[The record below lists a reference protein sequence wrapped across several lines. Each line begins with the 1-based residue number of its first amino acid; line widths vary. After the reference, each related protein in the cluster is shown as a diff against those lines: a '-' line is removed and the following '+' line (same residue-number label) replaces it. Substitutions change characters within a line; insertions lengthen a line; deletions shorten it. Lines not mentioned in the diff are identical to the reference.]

1 MGRGGYHVPRGA
13 VKVVPVED
21 AAGPRG
27 GSTHLAA
34 PATAAAAAY
43 CRLPS
48 ASSRPRVVPIP
59 PDDPLDHDALL
70 ALGVATIDHRAE
82 AGSTMDVARAIATAA
97 DHPLPAVVIADRQ
110 TSGRGRRGA
119 GWWQAPGSLA
129 MSLVVDAHSLG
140 AESPQ
145 PIWSLACGVAL
156 AEAVRAVEPAVAAV
170 VRWPN
175 DVEVAGRKLAGIL
188 VETAG
193 GDRVIFGVGLNS
205 RGTVR
210 DAPAALRHR
219 VVTIPDLSGR
229 PLGRQR
235 LLAAFLP
242 KLFGLLRAQAAD
254 PDTLVGRYRPLCCL
268 TGREVVVHVGQER
281 HSGLCR
287 GIAPGGGLLVETARG
302 VETITSG
309 SLTPPEAVWRSADG

>member
-156 AEAVRAVEPAVAAV
+156 AEAIRLVEPEAAAL

-175 DVEVAGRKLAGIL
+175 DIEVAGRKLAGIL

-193 GDRVIFGVGLNS
+193 GSRVIFGVGVNTTGS
-205 RGTVR
+205 AAA
-210 DAPAALRHR
+210 APAPIAGR
-219 VVTIPDLSGR
+219 VATMPDLVGR
-229 PLGRQR
+229 PLERQR
-235 LLAAFLP
+235 LLAAFVPRL
-242 KLFGLLRAQAAD
+242 LGLLAESARDPGRLAA
-254 PDTLVGRYRPLCCL
+254 RYRPLCSL
-268 TGREVVVHVGQER
+268 SGHLVRVHVGGGIVE
-281 HSGLCR
+281 GTCG
-287 GIAPGGGLLVETARG
+287 GIAPDGRLVIDTPGGRELV
-302 VETITSG
+302 VSG
-309 SLTPPEAVWRSADG
+309 SLTPPEAIWRGDA